1 MKRLELRWALYDWAN
16 SVYSLLI
23 TSSLFPVYWDLVTPD
38 YVYGIRKSA
47 LYSLTLTAAFL
58 LIAFIAPPLGAIADL
73 RGWRKQFMTFFLIIG
88 SMACS
93 LLYFY
98 TGSNPIFGALM
109 FFFATVGFA
118 GSLVF
123 YNAYL
128 PDITNPERFESVSAL
143 GYSLG
148 YIGSVLLAVAS
159 LFIIMNPELFGLND
173 ALHGF
178 RIAFL
183 LTGIWWI
190 GFGLFS
196 VQGLP
201 RQIIS
206 RSKNIGWLVMASF
219 QRLQNTIL
227 RISGLFN
234 LRLFI
239 IVFFLFSAGVQTV
252 MYLASLFGSNELNI
266 ASEKLIITILVLQLI
281 AITGAHGMAFLS
293 KRFGNMTVLQYAGI
307 GWLMICLMAFFITTE
322 WEFYAVA
329 GLVGILMGG
338 TQSLLRATYAQFIH
352 SYKGRYTVYFGF
364 YETTEKVAIVL
375 GTLSFG
381 LLDQI
386 MESMRWGA
394 LFTGIWFIIAV
405 VITYS
410 GIRQQVFK

>member
-1 MKRLELRWALYDWAN
+1 MNRLEFRWALYDWAN

-58 LIAFIAPPLGAIADL
+58 LIAVIAPPLGAIADL
-73 RGWRKQFMTFFLIIG
+73 RGWRKQFMTLFLIIG

-98 TGSNPIFGALM
+98 TGSNPIFGASM

-128 PDITNPERFESVSAL
+128 PDVTIPEKFESVSAL

-148 YIGSVLLAVAS
+148 YIGSVLLAIVS
-159 LFIIMNPELFGLND
+159 LGIIMNPEWFGLSD
-173 ALHGF
+173 AFAGF

-183 LTGIWWI
+183 LTGVWWI
-190 GFGLFS
+190 GFGLIS

-201 RQIIS
+201 KQIIG
-206 RSKNIGWLVMASF
+206 RSKNLRWLVMASF
-219 QRLQNTIL
+219 QRLRNTMF
-227 RISGLFN
+227 RISEIPQLK
-234 LRLFI
+234 LFI
-239 IVFFLFSAGVQTV
+239 IIFFLFSAGVQTV

-266 ASEKLIITILVLQLI
+266 AGEKLIITILVLQLI
-281 AITGAHGMAFLS
+281 AIIGAHGMAFLS
-293 KRFGNMTVLQYAGI
+293 KKLGNMTILQYAGV
-307 GWLMICLMAFFITTE
+307 GWLMICLAAFLITTE

-329 GLVGILMGG
+329 GLVGMLMGG
-338 TQSLLRATYAQFIH
+338 TQSLLRATYAHFIH

-394 LFTGIWFIIAV
+394 LITGLWFVIAV
-405 VITYS
+405 VVIYS
-410 GIRQQVFK
+410 GIKKRVFE

>member
-58 LIAFIAPPLGAIADL
+58 VIALIAPPLGAIADL
-73 RGWRKQFMTFFLIIG
+73 RGWRKQFMTLFLIMG
-88 SMACS
+88 SIACS

-98 TGSNPIFGALM
+98 TGSDPLFGTTM

-128 PDITNPERFESVSAL
+128 PDITTPQRFESVSAL

-148 YIGSVLLAVAS
+148 YIGSVLLAIVS
-159 LFIIMNPELFGLND
+159 LFIIMNPEKLGLAD
-173 ALHGF
+173 SLEGF
-178 RIAFL
+178 RVSFL
-183 LTGIWWI
+183 LTGLWWI

-196 VQGLP
+196 VNGLP
-201 RQIIS
+201 KQMFS
-206 RSKNIGWLVMASF
+206 RSKKLRWLVMASF
-219 QRLQNTIL
+219 QRLKNTML
-227 RISGLFN
+227 RISGISQ

-252 MYLASLFGSNELNI
+252 MYLASLFGANELNI

-281 AITGAHGMAFLS
+281 AIIGAHGMAYLS
-293 KRFGNMTVLQYAGI
+293 RKLGNMTILQYAGI
-307 GWLMICLMAFFITTE
+307 GWLMICLMAFLITTE
-322 WEFYAVA
+322 WEFYVVA

-352 SYKGRYTVYFGF
+352 QYKGRYTVYFGF

-375 GTLSFG
+375 GTLLFA
-381 LLDQI
+381 LLDQM

-394 LFTGIWFIIAV
+394 LITGFWFVLAV
-405 VITYS
+405 VIAYS
-410 GIRQQVFK
+410 GLKKRVFR